1 MEETGSDSGG
11 SEVLPATER
20 GRFHALTLGVRRARG
35 AGGTGI

>member
-11 SEVLPATER
+11 SEILPATER
-20 GRFHALTLGVRRARG
+20 GRLHALTPGVRRARG